1 MISLLEIAQNIYEAD
16 EDKYVH
22 IGYGKYKEKGK
33 EDDEDA
39 EVYKKTDSGKFVKSS
54 DQSDDGK
61 DKDKEPDEPKGTK
74 LGKGDFDRDSNKAG
88 DDDAD
93 DMDRDADDEVEQA
106 IASAEKLA
114 DKYGIESDIAG
125 NEQGL
130 NRVNIGAGGEY
141 EGDNSI
147 TVNYDDGKYGVGIQG
162 EDAMQGPISY
172 MSFDSKEE
180 MESAL
185 DKVLGDKK
193 VRSALKKGDSLEG
206 MKDDIESLMKGGS
219 DAGAKDG
226 GFSDDTN
233 LWDPNGPEDRDQIM
247 KALLK
252 DPEISAKLGDKP
264 YWDDVSVVGDD
275 DETAVKL
282 KPNMTLGDMKKQI
295 LGKQGAAIKWRQP
308 APQQKLPD
316 IMTKNIGKG
325 RKRKENPE
333 SWDDVKEGDQYLHA
347 NGEVI
352 HVVQRSASGNRIQ
365 VIIHP
370 NPEHTSPSG
379 GKRKKRTAVLAK
391 PGKSQWKP
399 GFNPSGASIAQL
411 NKNRIIPI
419 PLDAIK
425 GSTEHDPEYKKESK
439 ESNPRIFKE
448 IYDRTFRSLK

>member
-16 EDKYVH
+16 DDRYVH
-22 IGYGKYKEKGK
+22 IGYGKFKEKGK

-39 EVYKKTDSGKFVKSS
+39 DVYTKTDSGKYVKSS

-180 MESAL
+180 MKSAL

-206 MKDDIESLMKGGS
+206 MKDHIESLI
-219 DAGAKDG
+219 
-226 GFSDDTN
+226 
-233 LWDPNGPEDRDQIM
+233 NG
-247 KALLK
+247 
-252 DPEISAKLGDKP
+252 
-264 YWDDVSVVGDD
+264 
-275 DETAVKL
+275 
-282 KPNMTLGDMKKQI
+282 N
-295 LGKQGAAIKWRQP
+295 
-308 APQQKLPD
+308 
-316 IMTKNIGKG
+316 
-325 RKRKENPE
+325 
-333 SWDDVKEGDQYLHA
+333 
-347 NGEVI
+347 
-352 HVVQRSASGNRIQ
+352 
-365 VIIHP
+365 
-370 NPEHTSPSG
+370 
-379 GKRKKRTAVLAK
+379 
-391 PGKSQWKP
+391 
-399 GFNPSGASIAQL
+399 
-411 NKNRIIPI
+411 
-419 PLDAIK
+419 
-425 GSTEHDPEYKKESK
+425 KKESITINGKKYKPVK
-439 ESNPRIFKE
+439 ESNSRVFKE